1 MMSLQ
6 DERTTSKSGGIRGDA
21 RISSVVAGAP
31 APLVVE
37 GLSKAYADAA
47 GPGSMLAIADVS
59 FSLAKGEF
67 VSIVGPSGCGKTTL
81 LKTVAGLLRPTS
93 GRIFVKGAPI
103 DGPADGMVMLFQDYS
118 KSLLPWR
125 SVVHNVEL
133 PLENVA
139 GVSRAERR
147 EKALAYL
154 ELVGLH
160 GFGDYY
166 PFQLSGG
173 MQQRTAI
180 ARALVGEPEIL
191 LMDEPFGSVDAQTR
205 FELQDTTLDL
215 MARTG
220 MTVLFV
226 THDIEEAIYMS
237 SRILVLGGK
246 PSGVADDISISL
258 ASPRDQ
264 LTTRADQ
271 RFLEYRE
278 RIYPQIRST
287 ARRPQSE

>member
-1 MMSLQ
+1 
-6 DERTTSKSGGIRGDA
+6 
-21 RISSVVAGAP
+21 
-31 APLVVE
+31 
-37 GLSKAYADAA
+37 
-47 GPGSMLAIADVS
+47 
-59 FSLAKGEF
+59 
-67 VSIVGPSGCGKTTL
+67 
-81 LKTVAGLLRPTS
+81 
-93 GRIFVKGAPI
+93 
-103 DGPADGMVMLFQDYS
+103 
-118 KSLLPWR
+118 
-125 SVVHNVEL
+125 
-133 PLENVA
+133 
-139 GVSRAERR
+139 
-147 EKALAYL
+147 
-154 ELVGLH
+154 
-160 GFGDYY
+160 
-166 PFQLSGG
+166 

-180 ARALVGEPEIL
+180 ARALVGQPEIL

-246 PSGVADDISISL
+246 PSSIADDIGISL

-264 LTTRADQ
+264 LTTRADK

-287 ARRPQSE
+287 AQRSRLE

>member
-1 MMSLQ
+1 MMHVG
-6 DERTTSKSGGIRGDA
+6 DERTRSESGRNI
-21 RISSVVAGAP
+21 AP
-31 APLVVE
+31 ALGGASVPLVVE
-37 GLSKAYADAA
+37 GLSKAYAESA

-93 GRIFVKGAPI
+93 GRISVKGAPI

-139 GVSRAERR
+139 GISKAERR
-147 EKALAYL
+147 EKAMAYL
-154 ELVGLH
+154 DLVGLH

-246 PSGVADDISISL
+246 PSSIADDIGISL

-264 LTTRADQ
+264 LTTRADK

-287 ARRPQSE
+287 AQRSRLE

>member
-1 MMSLQ
+1 MMSVQ
-6 DERTTSKSGGIRGDA
+6 DKRPTGKSGRSRGDA
-21 RISSVVAGAP
+21 HMSPVAADTLP
-31 APLVVE
+31 PLVVE
-37 GLSKAYADAA
+37 SLSKAYADAA

-93 GRIFVKGAPI
+93 GRISVRGAPI
-103 DGPADGMVMLFQDYS
+103 NGPADGMVMLFQDYS

-154 ELVGLH
+154 DLVGLH

-246 PSGVADDISISL
+246 PSGIADDISISL
-258 ASPRDQ
+258 TSPRDQ
-264 LTTRADQ
+264 LTTRADK

-287 ARRPQSE
+287 ARRLQPE